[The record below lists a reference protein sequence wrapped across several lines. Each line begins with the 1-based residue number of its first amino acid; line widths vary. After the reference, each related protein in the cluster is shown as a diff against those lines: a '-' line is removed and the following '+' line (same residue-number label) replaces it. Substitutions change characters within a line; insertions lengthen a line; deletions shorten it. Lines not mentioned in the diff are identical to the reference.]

1 MASGSSGPGL
11 EPDGPNT
18 LAVLR
23 AAIGEDLAR
32 LRRSEPIVLEGI
44 DPEGIHQ
51 ARVACRRLRSRL
63 RTFAPVLRPKHA
75 APLAAELGWL
85 GRRFGAVRD
94 LDVLAERLRLD
105 LEPLERPLAAAVLRR
120 CRTDRQDAFDAARR
134 TLAGGRYGR
143 LVAAL
148 AEAAHSPPLRRRAAG
163 MPAAAVLVPELR
175 RHWDDLEHGVTS
187 LPPAGPSDPQ
197 LHHVRILAKRTRY
210 AAETA
215 SFLGSAEIERLAVRL
230 AKLQKVLGELND
242 ASKAVGWLEAA
253 KREPWPSLFEG
264 GDSPRAGES
273 PSWPPDALVAVETA
287 LAAEHRALASLR
299 LRWPASYDRAERA
312 ARELGWMREEPVRW
326 PVPGSPGPP
335 S

>member
-11 EPDGPNT
+11 DPDGPNT

-85 GRRFGAVRD
+85 GRRLGAVRD

-105 LEPLERPLAAAVLRR
+105 LEGVDGGLATAVLRR
-120 CRTDRQDAFDAARR
+120 CRTDRQEAFDAARHA
-134 TLAGGRYGR
+134 LAGGRYGR
-143 LVAAL
+143 LLAAL
-148 AEAAHSPPLRRRAAG
+148 GEAALSPPLRRRAAG
-163 MPAAAVLVPELR
+163 LPAVAVLALR
-175 RHWDDLEHGVTS
+175 RHWDDLEHEVTS
-187 LPPAGPSDPQ
+187 LPPGPSDPQ
-197 LHHVRILAKRTRY
+197 LHHVRILAKRARY
-210 AAETA
+210 AAEAA
-215 SFLGSAEIERLAVRL
+215 SFLGSAEIEHLATRL

-242 ASKAVGWLEAA
+242 ASRAASWLEAA
-253 KREPWPSLFEG
+253 KREPWPSSLHAG
-264 GDSPRAGES
+264 RPTRAGDST
-273 PSWPPDALVAVETA
+273 SWPPDTLVAVETA
-287 LAAEHRALASLR
+287 LAAEHRSLASLR
-299 LRWPASYDRAERA
+299 LRWPASYDRAVRA
-312 ARELGWMREEPVRW
+312 ARELGWTPEEPMGW
-326 PVPGSPGPP
+326 PAPGPP
-335 S
+335 DPSS